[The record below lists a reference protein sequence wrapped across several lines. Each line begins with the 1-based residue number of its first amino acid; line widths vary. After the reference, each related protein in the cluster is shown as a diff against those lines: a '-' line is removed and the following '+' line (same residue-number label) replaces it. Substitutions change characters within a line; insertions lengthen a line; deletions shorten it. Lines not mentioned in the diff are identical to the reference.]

1 VLRRNVLILHTGALG
16 DFVLCWPLILALGR
30 LHAQSRII
38 VVTQSSKG
46 VLAEAALRVESADI
60 EHGWH
65 ALFAGEGKIDPRVAT
80 LIDGAHAIYSFLSG
94 ADETFTK
101 NLSARAQAAQ
111 VHALRTIPPDDWT
124 KHASQWLLE
133 QLKPQPA
140 VRTAVEQILRSVA
153 TRGIG
158 TGRSHDGDVVIHP
171 GSGSP
176 GKCWPL
182 GRFVELIERLKR
194 SRREVRVLLGEV
206 ELERLSGVER
216 ESLEKLAT
224 VRKPASYLE
233 LFNELRSAGELVAND
248 SGPAHL
254 GAIVGVPTLTL
265 FGAASDP
272 AVWQPLGPRVL
283 ALREQPLEKLTVAKV
298 FAAARTLTA
307 GG

>member
-16 DFVLCWPLILALGR
+16 DFVLCWPLVLALGR
-30 LHAQSRII
+30 LHPQSRII
-38 VVTQSSKG
+38 VVTQASKG
-46 VLAEAALRVESADI
+46 VLAEAALRVESTDI

-65 ALFAGEGKIDPRVAT
+65 ALFAGDAKADPRVIT
-80 LIDGAHAIYSFLSG
+80 LLDGAHAIYSFPAG
-94 ADETFTK
+94 ADEAFTK
-101 NLSARAQAAQ
+101 NLVARAPAAK
-111 VHALRTIPPDDWT
+111 VVALRTIPPEGWT
-124 KHASQWLLE
+124 RHASEWLLE
-133 QLKPQPA
+133 QLKAEPA

-176 GKCWPL
+176 QKSWPAK
-182 GRFVELIERLKR
+182 RFLELIERLKR
-194 SRREVRVLLGEV
+194 NRRDVRVLLGEA
-206 ELERLSGVER
+206 ELERFSDVEIKSF
-216 ESLEKLAT
+216 EQSAA
-224 VRKPASYLE
+224 VRRPANYLE

-265 FGAASDP
+265 FGPASDA
-272 AVWQPLGPRVL
+272 AVWKPLGPRVMVL
-283 ALREQPLEKLTVAKV
+283 AEASLEKLSVAKV
-298 FAAARTLTA
+298 LAAAKALAA

>member
-1 VLRRNVLILHTGALG
+1 VLRRNVLILQTGALG

-46 VLAEAALRVESADI
+46 VLAEAALRVESADV

-101 NLSARAQAAQ
+101 NLSARAQGAQ

-158 TGRSHDGDVVIHP
+158 TGRSHDGDVVLHP

-176 GKCWPL
+176 AKCWPL
-182 GRFVELIERLKR
+182 KRFVELIERFKR

-206 ELERLSGVER
+206 ELERFSGVER

-224 VRKPASYLE
+224 VRKPANYLE

-265 FGAASDP
+265 FGPASDP

-283 ALREQPLEKLTVAKV
+283 VLREQPLEKLTVAKV